1 MPEMMSPP
9 ADLAG
14 RIRALGH
21 GIDPDGTARIYA
33 DALGRQPTDGVDVIP
48 NLRYGE
54 ADRHVLDVYVPT
66 AGESRRPVVIF
77 FHGGGY
83 SRGDKAD
90 RGNVGFFLARN
101 GVTALLANYR
111 LAPDHQWPAG
121 AIDVVTA
128 LRWAQDNA
136 GRYGGDPLRIVLM
149 GESAGAAHVA
159 AASFVSRFHGGR
171 PLGASGLV
179 LHSGSYNVALERQ
192 AAHVFGISSPDVRNE
207 SYFGSD
213 FPRYPSMSTIRII
226 DAPDIP
232 SLILYAEFDPVQM
245 QVQAGE
251 LFATLVQRARA
262 CPGLR
267 RLNGHGH
274 ISQIC
279 SFNTEDTSV
288 SSPVLEFVQSR
299 KDIR

>member
-1 MPEMMSPP
+1 MPEMTSPP
-9 ADLAG
+9 SELAG
-14 RIRALGH
+14 KIRLLGH

-33 DALGRQPTDGVDVIP
+33 EALGRQPTDGVDVIP
-48 NLRYGE
+48 DLRYGE
-54 ADRHVLDVYVPT
+54 GGRHVLDVYVPT
-66 AGESRRPVVIF
+66 AGESPRAIVIF
-77 FHGGGY
+77 FHGGGF

-90 RGNVGFFLARN
+90 RRNVGFFFARN
-101 GVTALLANYR
+101 GVIALLANYR
-111 LAPDHQWPAG
+111 LAPDHRWPAG
-121 AIDVVTA
+121 AIDVVTV

-136 GRYGGDPLRIVLM
+136 GRYGGDPRRIVLM

-159 AASFVSRFHGGR
+159 AAGFVSRFHGGR
-171 PLGASGLV
+171 PLGVAGLV
-179 LHSGSYNVALERQ
+179 LHSGSYNVAMERQ
-192 AAHVFGISSPDVRNE
+192 AAHVFGIAAPDVRNE

-213 FPRYPSMSTIRII
+213 FQRYPDMSTVRII

-251 LFATLVQRARA
+251 LFATLVQRARV

-288 SSPVLEFVQSR
+288 SGPVLAFVQSN
-299 KDIR
+299 KEIR